1 MGPSGSWPVIPAPSA
16 AGDDA
21 DNDATRPL
29 RISDEEPGAAASTA
43 SGLPSRAARGPV
55 PAETSIL
62 DGPSFDGFAVPSRP
76 GREEE
81 TEAFHPGSQSPV
93 HPRPRHAAPNG
104 EPAPAEDREGE
115 DPESDGPPRS
125 RFQPMA
131 PQPPVET
138 AAPASDGDGEATTV
152 LRVPADD
159 GEATTRFEA
168 PPAEEAVDPEATAKI
183 ENRPRG
189 DKPSNSPWAEPP
201 RDRG

>member
-1 MGPSGSWPVIPAPSA
+1 MLGPSGSWPVIPAPAAA
-16 AGDDA
+16 AGDA
-21 DNDATRPL
+21 DEDATRPL
-29 RISDEEPGAAASTA
+29 RTSTEETGISATTT
-43 SGLPSRAARGPV
+43 SGLPSRAARGPA

-62 DGPSFDGFAVPSRP
+62 AGPSFDGFAVPPRP

-93 HPRPRHAAPNG
+93 HPRPRHAAPN
-104 EPAPAEDREGE
+104 EAPASAEER
-115 DPESDGPPRS
+115 ESDGPPRS

-131 PQPPVET
+131 PQPPVE
-138 AAPASDGDGEATTV
+138 AADATPASDGGSEATTV
-152 LRVPADD
+152 LRVPAAD

-168 PPAEEAVDPEATAKI
+168 PPAADAVDPEATAKI

-201 RDRG
+201 RERG